1 MINMNLSEKKISGK
15 TVYEGSFLTL
25 YKDEIELPNGK
36 SAIRE
41 YLRHPGAACVVP
53 LTDDGNVIMVRQY
66 RYPLDRVMLEI
77 PAGKLDYG
85 EDHRACAE
93 RELKEETGATAKQLF
108 YLGGLA
114 VTPAYSDEI
123 IHMYLARDLIFGE
136 QSPDE
141 DEFLE
146 VVKIPLAKA
155 VNMVINGEIIDAK
168 TQTALLKTFAYEH
181 QI

>member
-1 MINMNLSEKKISGK
+1 MDLLEKKISGK
-15 TVYEGSFLTL
+15 AVYEGSFLTL

-36 SAIRE
+36 NATRE

-53 LTDDGNVIMVRQY
+53 LTDDGYVIMVKQY
-66 RYPLDRVMLEI
+66 RYPLGKVMLEI
-77 PAGKLDYG
+77 PAGKLDKG
-85 EDHRACAE
+85 EDHRLCAE
-93 RELKEETGATAKQLF
+93 RELKEETGAIAKQLF

-114 VTPAYSDEI
+114 VTPAYTDEI
-123 IHMYLARDLIFGE
+123 IHMYLARGLSFGDKN
-136 QSPDE
+136 PDE

-146 VVKIPLAKA
+146 VVRIPLAKA
-155 VNMVINGEIIDAK
+155 VNMVLNGEIIDAK